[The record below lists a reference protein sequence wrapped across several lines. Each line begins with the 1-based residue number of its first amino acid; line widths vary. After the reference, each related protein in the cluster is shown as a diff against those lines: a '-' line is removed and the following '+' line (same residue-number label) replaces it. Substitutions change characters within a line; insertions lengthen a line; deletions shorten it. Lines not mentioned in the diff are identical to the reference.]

1 MQIKKNFIQDEVLYE
16 LIEPTHVRYI
26 KDITKLSDYQGIIP
40 KCDFYTWDNLHKRV
54 VKENTNFYPIM
65 WVGDERKR
73 CSPYLIIYKQSNN
86 LNDWETLISDIR
98 IDFYYNLGDEERWGE
113 GIRSICINGKWGA
126 VQGNTGKVIVPFG
139 EYDFIDGFCFGLS
152 RVKKKG
158 VYYID
163 EAYRHENRKEKWGI
177 INTKD
182 EIVLPVEYD
191 AVYSFYNK
199 QFKNVF
205 IIKDGVRKE
214 FPLWMSENEHFSP
227 YNNDYDDVWNREL
240 DYLREKITGYKKSEF
255 NNRYGKLEKNYM
267 NVFIG
272 CDDTDEEDCQ

>member
-1 MQIKKNFIQDEVLYE
+1 M
-16 LIEPTHVRYI
+16 
-26 KDITKLSDYQGIIP
+26 
-40 KCDFYTWDNLHKRV
+40 
-54 VKENTNFYPIM
+54 
-65 WVGDERKR
+65 
-73 CSPYLIIYKQSNN
+73 
-86 LNDWETLISDIR
+86 
-98 IDFYYNLGDEERWGE
+98 
-113 GIRSICINGKWGA
+113 
-126 VQGNTGKVIVPFG
+126 
-139 EYDFIDGFCFGLS
+139 
-152 RVKKKG
+152 KKKG

-240 DYLREKITGYKKSEF
+240 DYLREKVTGYKKTGF
-255 NNRYGKLEKNYM
+255 NNHNGKLEKNYM
-267 NVFIG
+267 NEFIG
-272 CDDTDEEDCQ
+272 WDDNDEEDCQI